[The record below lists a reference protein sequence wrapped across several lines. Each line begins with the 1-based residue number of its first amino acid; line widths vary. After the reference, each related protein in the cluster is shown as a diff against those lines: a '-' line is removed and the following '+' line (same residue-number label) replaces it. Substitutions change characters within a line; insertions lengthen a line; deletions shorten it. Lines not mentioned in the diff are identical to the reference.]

1 VKLILKGMER
11 IGTER
16 NGLEGIGLE
25 RKGGDRTGK
34 EWKGEL
40 KNETNRSTN

>member
-1 VKLILKGMER
+1 MDWSGRER
-11 IGTER
+11 IGVER
-16 NGLEGIGLE
+16 S
-25 RKGGDRTGK
+25 GK